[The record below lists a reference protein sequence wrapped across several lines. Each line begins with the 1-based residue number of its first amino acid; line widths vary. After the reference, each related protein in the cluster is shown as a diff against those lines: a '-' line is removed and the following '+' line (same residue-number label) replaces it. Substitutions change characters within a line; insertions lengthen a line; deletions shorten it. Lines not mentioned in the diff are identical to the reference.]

1 MRAVFIRFL
10 VFALFAIC
18 GCARVDYIG
27 KTFPVSSAPVLWYES
42 RSELPAG
49 RYAVIGKAVVVT
61 GNTPEE
67 FYDACEDLR
76 RDAADRGAEA
86 VCFAGS
92 ETYTDF
98 GLLYRE
104 NDFQRFGSSESPY
117 APAKHERISPSVTER
132 EYASAKEVGNI
143 PSGVYRNERKVV
155 RALYL
160 KDRDKVQE
168 ALAAEDVFSFAD
180 DPPPETHPAGA
191 AGNSADENAVDAGS
205 GLISGE

>member
-1 MRAVFIRFL
+1 MRAVFSRFFVMSL
-10 VFALFAIC
+10 VCAC

-76 RDAADRGAEA
+76 RDAAGRGAEA

-104 NDFQRFGSSESPY
+104 DDFQRFGSRESPY
-117 APAKHERISPSVTER
+117 APLKNESISPSVTER
-132 EYASAKEVGNI
+132 EYASAKEIGNI
-143 PSGVYRNERKVV
+143 PSGVYSDERKAV

-180 DPPPETHPAGA
+180 DPPPETHPAGSF
-191 AGNSADENAVDAGS
+191 GNGEDGNPADTES
-205 GLISGE
+205 GLTSGE